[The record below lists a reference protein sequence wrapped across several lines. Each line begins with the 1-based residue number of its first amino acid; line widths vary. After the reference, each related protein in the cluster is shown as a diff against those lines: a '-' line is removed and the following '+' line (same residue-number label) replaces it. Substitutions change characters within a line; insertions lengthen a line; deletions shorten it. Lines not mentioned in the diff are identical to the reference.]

1 MSRRHKKKKKKKK
14 MEEDGRHPK
23 RQQRRRVGKTQNETK
38 RNVSVDPLPQPQK
51 KIEKK
56 ENSSCSRHSVKWKK
70 INWITFELEYS
81 VGLGWLG

>member
-38 RNVSVDPLPQPQK
+38 RNVSVDPLPQPPKKLKKK
-51 KIEKK
+51 KIAAA
-56 ENSSCSRHSVKWKK
+56 
-70 INWITFELEYS
+70 
-81 VGLGWLG
+81 LGTR